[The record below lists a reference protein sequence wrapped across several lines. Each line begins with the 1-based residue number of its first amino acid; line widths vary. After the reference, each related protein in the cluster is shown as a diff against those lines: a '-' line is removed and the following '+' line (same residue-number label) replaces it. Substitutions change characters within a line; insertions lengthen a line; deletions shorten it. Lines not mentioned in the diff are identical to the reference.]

1 MSNAATNEIL
11 PEFTGFID
19 NARQGCLAFPYCQ
32 ICGKFHWYPMPRCP
46 HCRGND
52 IAWRQVSGCGRL
64 FSFTRVMH
72 AFDTSRAD
80 ALPYVVALIEFAD
93 APGVRL
99 VTNIV
104 GSGHDA
110 LRIGQPVTPVF
121 RLDGKGRPLVEFQ
134 AV

>member
-1 MSNAATNEIL
+1 MSDAATNEML
-11 PEFTGFID
+11 PEFMGFVD
-19 NARQGCLAFPYCQ
+19 NARQGRLAFPYCR

-46 HCRGND
+46 HCRGNE
-52 IAWRQVSGCGRL
+52 IEWRQVSGRGQL

-72 AFDTSRAD
+72 AFDKSRAD

-104 GSGHDA
+104 GGRHDA
-110 LRIGQPVTPVF
+110 LRIGQPVAPVF
-121 RLDGKGRPLVEFQ
+121 LLDGKGRPVVEFR